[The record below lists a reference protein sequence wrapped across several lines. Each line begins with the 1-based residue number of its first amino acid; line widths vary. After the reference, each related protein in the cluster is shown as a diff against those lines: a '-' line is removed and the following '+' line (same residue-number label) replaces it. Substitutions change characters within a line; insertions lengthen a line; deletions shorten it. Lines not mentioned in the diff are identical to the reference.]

1 MAQNIGKLKD
11 SDKMIDRG
19 WKWLPWLAF
28 FLASVPVPLVFLLFV
43 FTASAPD
50 QVAFYLALSVLSL
63 GVGVVIGLL
72 ILLLLFL
79 GRRRWLRKLRDR
91 LAEDGITA
99 NEINWFS
106 AELTSAER
114 HALRDI
120 KKQNPVLADAYAETL
135 ASRLTAT
142 RIINRA
148 RSEQMKVER
157 RINRARSLVGA
168 DTSSLLADLQAD
180 HREIMALRTEAS
192 SRLAET
198 KARLQMIEA
207 AASRSLNQK
216 DTDLM
221 LRRLT
226 ESQNYLPLSIEMV
239 RLERQALKE
248 AQLEIADNDLGQQ
261 T

>member
-1 MAQNIGKLKD
+1 
-11 SDKMIDRG
+11 
-19 WKWLPWLAF
+19 
-28 FLASVPVPLVFLLFV
+28 LLFV

-99 NEINWFS
+99 NEISWFS

-198 KARLQMIEA
+198 RARLQMIEA

-239 RLERQALKE
+239 RLEQQALKE
-248 AQLEIADNDLGQQ
+248 AELEIADNDLRRR